1 MATKQR
7 PIGASA
13 PPGLHAPGRADP
25 LPRGRPALLLTKTL
39 GRFTKCPRVK
49 KRPDPTKRP
58 LIEAKAAVL
67 KALGHPTRLW
77 MAEQLADGEK
87 CVCELGASI
96 DADFSTISKHLAV
109 LKQAGVVVDE
119 KRGKQ
124 VYYRLKV
131 PCILKYMSC
140 VEAVIRAGAE
150 EQAKMPA

>member
-1 MATKQR
+1 MQKQR
-7 PIGASA
+7 PTGKDKA
-13 PPGLHAPGRADP
+13 
-25 LPRGRPALLLTKTL
+25 
-39 GRFTKCPRVK
+39 
-49 KRPDPTKRP
+49 

-131 PCILKYMSC
+131 PCILKYLSC
-140 VEAVIRAGAE
+140 VEAVIRAGSE
-150 EQAKMPA
+150 EVANIPA

>member
-1 MATKQR
+1 MNQKEK
-7 PIGASA
+7 
-13 PPGLHAPGRADP
+13 
-25 LPRGRPALLLTKTL
+25 ALL
-39 GRFTKCPRVK
+39 
-49 KRPDPTKRP
+49 
-58 LIEAKAAVL
+58 EAKANVL

-87 CVCELGASI
+87 CVCELGENV

-131 PCILKYMSC
+131 PCILKFMPC
-140 VEAVIRAGAE
+140 IEEVVEATVQKHIE
-150 EQAKMPA
+150 LLK

>member
-1 MATKQR
+1 MKKQR
-7 PIGASA
+7 PT
-13 PPGLHAPGRADP
+13 DKDM
-25 LPRGRPALLLTKTL
+25 AL
-39 GRFTKCPRVK
+39 V
-49 KRPDPTKRP
+49 
-58 LIEAKAAVL
+58 EAKAAVL

-87 CVCELGASI
+87 CVCELGEFI

-140 VEAVIRAGAE
+140 VEAVIKESVREKVEMLA
-150 EQAKMPA
+150 